1 MLHAYTLQLK
11 GTVAPEENLHMGSS
25 SSSEQRSISVEDTR
39 VESSSS
45 NKSQSVTLE
54 NLQAELSSP
63 SEHEL
68 QSVTLEMGSSSSQS
82 TEVEFQSVSA
92 EEVQVESSSSDDL
105 QSITLEDLH
114 KSIVL
119 PNQSWCDQSPSPLTS
134 IKLCKISSGASSS
147 LIVTHCLSVS
157 NTMQWS
163 LFVHNCKVKQSM
175 CPALTSILKKLRAHS
190 LSSLLCLIDQLKVCV
205 AQPDSHFITMA
216 STKKGILMII
226 PNVDHA
232 KPTEQH

>member
-92 EEVQVESSSSDDL
+92 KEV
-105 QSITLEDLH
+105 
-114 KSIVL
+114 
-119 PNQSWCDQSPSPLTS
+119 TS
-134 IKLCKISSGASSS
+134 RVI
-147 LIVTHCLSVS
+147 
-157 NTMQWS
+157 
-163 LFVHNCKVKQSM
+163 
-175 CPALTSILKKLRAHS
+175 
-190 LSSLLCLIDQLKVCV
+190 
-205 AQPDSHFITMA
+205 FIR
-216 STKKGILMII
+216 
-226 PNVDHA
+226 
-232 KPTEQH
+232 